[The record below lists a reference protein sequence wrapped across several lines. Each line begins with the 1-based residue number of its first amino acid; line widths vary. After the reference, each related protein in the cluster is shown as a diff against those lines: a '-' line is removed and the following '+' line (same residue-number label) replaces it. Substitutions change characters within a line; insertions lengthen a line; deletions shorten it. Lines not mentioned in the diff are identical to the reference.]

1 MTLNIRDLDASSIV
15 LGIKNKD
22 FSCVDVV
29 SAYIQRI
36 KDNSDL
42 NAYITVCFDQAL
54 EKAKKY
60 DQQLANDSCSVG
72 PLFGLPVAVKDV
84 ICTKGIKTTCASKM
98 LSEYLP
104 PYSATVVEA
113 IESAGAIVIGKTNCD
128 EFAMGSS
135 NETSFFGP
143 ALNPWDITRVP
154 GGSSGGS
161 AVAVA
166 ADLAPVSLGTDTGGS
181 VRQPAGLCNLVGFK
195 PSYGSIS
202 RYGLIA
208 MASSLDQVGTF
219 SHSVADAK
227 LLFDVMSGP
236 DGKDQSVK
244 DDVIQTSKPINE
256 MTIGLPKEYFSL
268 FFDEEIVSAI
278 NQAIEVYKSMG
289 CKFVDVSI
297 PLADMALAMY
307 YIIMPA
313 EVSSNLARL
322 DGIRYGKQATI
333 GSSVADFMSKNRS
346 LGFGDE
352 VKRRI
357 LLGTYVLSSGYQEA
371 FYGQATKVR
380 RLLTEQYN
388 KVCEQVDLLLVPTT
402 PTCAFKI
409 GEKIND
415 PLTMYMADIFTVS
428 VNMIGYAGM
437 SLPSGFNKEN
447 LPIGH
452 QLIGP
457 AGRENMMFDLGE
469 AFQNNTNW
477 HKQQSPC

>member
-1 MTLNIRDLDASSIV
+1 MTLNIRELDASSIV
-15 LGIKNKD
+15 AGIKNRD

-29 SAYIQRI
+29 SAYIKRI
-36 KDNSDL
+36 KENADL
-42 NAYITVCFDQAL
+42 NAYITVCFDEAM
-54 EKAKKY
+54 EKAKNY
-60 DQQLANDSCSVG
+60 DTQLAKDPQSIG

-84 ICTKGIKTTCASKM
+84 ICTKGIRTTCASKM
-98 LSEYLP
+98 LSEYIP
-104 PYSATVVEA
+104 PYSATAVEA

-143 ALNPWDITRVP
+143 ALNPWDKSRVP

-227 LLFDVMSGP
+227 LLFEVMAGS

-244 DDVIQTSKPINE
+244 DDVVQTTKPINE
-256 MTIGLPKEYFSL
+256 ITIGLPKEYFSL
-268 FFDEEIVSAI
+268 FFDQEISSSI
-278 NQAIEVYKSMG
+278 DQAIEVYKSMG

-322 DGIRYGKQATI
+322 DGIRYGKQAVI
-333 GSSVADFMSKNRS
+333 GNSVSEIMSRSRS

-380 RLLTEQYN
+380 QLLTEQYN

-409 GEKIND
+409 GEKVDD

-437 SLPSGFNKEN
+437 SLPCGFNKEN
-447 LPIGH
+447 LPIGY
-452 QLIGP
+452 QLVAP
-457 AGRENMMFDLGE
+457 AGRENMIFDLGI
-469 AFQNNTNW
+469 AYQSKTNW
-477 HKQQSPC
+477 HKHQSPC